1 MIKNY
6 FLLGSLLCS
15 MGAFSQ
21 STVWKHTGWEARISD
36 KGYLEYCCPLKLFE
50 PKN

>member
-15 MGAFSQ
+15 MGAFFSVYRMETYRMGSSHFRQ
-21 STVWKHTGWEARISD
+21 GLSGTD
-36 KGYLEYCCPLKLFE
+36 YL
-50 PKN
+50 

>member
-36 KGYLEYCCPLKLFE
+36 KGYLEQIIFLSSLT
-50 PKN
+50 

>member
-21 STVWKHTGWEARISD
+21 STVWKHTGWEA
-36 KGYLEYCCPLKLFE
+36 GYLTDIFLIGVR
-50 PKN
+50 